1 MLPPRVVIAD
11 LFRATCLIS
20 MLAVSF
26 ALLSSKGVTGFGF
39 GQAFAYLFMTLVIS
53 VFVAGVVAV
62 CLLTLDKVFN
72 IALHYINRLIDR
84 WEDTDEENEKSIV

>member
-1 MLPPRVVIAD
+1 
-11 LFRATCLIS
+11 
-20 MLAVSF
+20 
-26 ALLSSKGVTGFGF
+26 
-39 GQAFAYLFMTLVIS
+39 MTLVIS